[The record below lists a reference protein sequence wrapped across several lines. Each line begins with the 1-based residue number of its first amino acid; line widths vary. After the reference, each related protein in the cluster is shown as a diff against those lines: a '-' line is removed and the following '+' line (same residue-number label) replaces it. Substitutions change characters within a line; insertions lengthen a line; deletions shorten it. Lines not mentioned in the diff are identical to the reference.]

1 MSDREPIIGAE
12 LEFRLTGETR
22 LQLSEIQSRLNGQKH
37 SEFGDVLAVSDDNYS
52 WLPDGSIDLV
62 LTDPPFNIARDT
74 NFHTY
79 EKNTI
84 NSFRFDKDK
93 GWDTY
98 TPEGFRSLLGD
109 WSKEFS
115 RVLRPGGSFAVFC
128 ADEYLSD
135 LINALREAG
144 LKPRRTLT
152 WRKPNA
158 VPVNRK
164 HMMMSA
170 CEYIVLGVKG
180 SKSVFNADVDTRSDQ
195 QISAQEIVSLA
206 DKASTVLDLE
216 IRKGLNRL
224 GSRPTPDEI
233 RKIVENVI
241 SREASAAAERAVK
254 IYSDDG
260 NSAELCVPNYVA
272 FNSKAG
278 NRLHPTEK
286 PVQLLTYLAE
296 LFSKPGDL
304 VLDPFSGSAST
315 GEAAAI
321 SGRRAI
327 LVERDS
333 EFFNKGV
340 ERIKKIIGESQS
352 KLI

>member
-1 MSDREPIIGAE
+1 MNVAE
-12 LEFRLTGETR
+12 LGTL
-22 LQLSEIQSRLNGQKH
+22 LSKTPH
-37 SEFGDVLAVSDDNYS
+37 SIFGDVCNVHDDGFS
-52 WLPDGSIDLV
+52 WLPDQSVDLV

-79 EKNTI
+79 KKNTI

-93 GWDTY
+93 GWDSY
-98 TPEGFRSLLGD
+98 SNEGFKELLNS
-109 WSKEFS
+109 WALEFN

-135 LINALREAG
+135 LISALRNAG

-170 CEYIVLGVKG
+170 CEYVVIGVKG
-180 SKSVFNADVDTRSDQ
+180 SKSVFNVDIDLSSSEEITDQ
-195 QISAQEIVSLA
+195 EVIAIA
-206 DKASTVLDLE
+206 DKAATVLDLE
-216 IRKGLNRL
+216 IRKALSVGNK
-224 GSRPTPDEI
+224 RPSPDEI
-233 RKIVENVI
+233 EELVQKVLVENAKAI
-241 SREASAAAERAVK
+241 ARRSIN
-254 IYSDDG
+254 IYSKDG
-260 NSAELCVPNYVA
+260 HSAELCVPNYVA

-278 NRLHPTEK
+278 SGRLHPTEK
-286 PVQLLTYLAE
+286 PIPLLSYLMQLLSNAN
-296 LFSKPGDL
+296 DV

-315 GEAAAI
+315 GETAFLN
-321 SGRRAI
+321 GRQAV

-333 EFFNKGV
+333 EFYVKGS
-340 ERIKKIIGESQS
+340 ERILRITEAAKN
-352 KLI
+352 KLF

>member
-1 MSDREPIIGAE
+1 MKISVIEKSFGGTAV
-12 LEFRLTGETR
+12 T
-22 LQLSEIQSRLNGQKH
+22 SA
-37 SEFGDVLAVSDDNYS
+37 GDVRIVNDSGFS
-52 WLPDGSIDLV
+52 WLPDGCVDLV

-84 NSFRFDKDK
+84 NSYRFDEDK
-93 GWDTY
+93 GWDSY
-98 TPEGFRSLLGD
+98 SPEGFRELLAS
-109 WSKEFS
+109 WSKEFA

-135 LINALREAG
+135 LISALKAAG

-180 SKSVFNADVDTRSDQ
+180 SKSVFNADIDLASSENLTDQ
-195 QISAQEIVSLA
+195 EVVAVA
-206 DKASTVLDLE
+206 DKAATVMEQEVRKALSNLGRRPSTRE
-216 IRKGLNRL
+216 IQTL
-224 GSRPTPDEI
+224 
-233 RKIVENVI
+233 V
-241 SREASAAAERAVK
+241 ERAVASSAAEVAK
-254 IYSDDG
+254 RSVNIYSEDG
-260 NSAELCVPNYVA
+260 RSAELCVPNFVN

-286 PVQLLTYLAE
+286 PVQLLRYLTE
-296 LFSKPGDL
+296 LLSNPGDL
-304 VLDPFSGSAST
+304 VLDPFAGSASM
-315 GEAAAI
+315 GETALLTNRQAV
-321 SGRRAI
+321 
-327 LVERDS
+327 LVEQDL
-333 EFFNKGV
+333 EFFAKGSA
-340 ERIKKIIGESQS
+340 RIISVASHRENL
-352 KLI
+352 LI